1 MGPRCWWPTCHQHND
16 CNATEISKYIFVPR
30 LYLHQDSRGFWKRG
44 SLVLKKWHKLQ
55 THGTVAWSGGR
66 LSQQLLSVS
75 GLSGRLMAGGTTPHD
90 HPTPAA
96 RCLKFLVP
104 VGPYIRLECNPIL
117 NVKHIQEHQG
127 TPSIVWKYRAVK
139 CGFFNTAAS

>member
-1 MGPRCWWPTCHQHND
+1 MSFCTKIILASGFQSFLKKRKFG
-16 CNATEISKYIFVPR
+16 AEEIS
-30 LYLHQDSRGFWKRG
+30 QAADSRNSSLKRWEAFPAA
-44 SLVLKKWHKLQ
+44 VICQWA
-55 THGTVAWSGGR
+55 VRVPDGG
-66 LSQQLLSVS
+66 V
-75 GLSGRLMAGGTTPHD
+75 TPHD

-139 CGFFNTAAS
+139 CGFFNTAASE